1 MNEFFNYFLMIGEP
15 LACKIYVIKIVI
27 FPTSPT
33 HKQIWDYPIYGV
45 ALLTIQYIF
54 FWLNKKKGY
63 SMWFYW
69 SHIMWWQWI
78 ISHILHGLSWGYR
91 SNHSFLG
98 AGTKTLIIKLHLLMV
113 DYTIYDMISHT
124 YIYIYIYVFFHN
136 T

>member
-63 SMWFYW
+63 PMWFYW

-78 ISHILHGLSWGYR
+78 ISHVLHGLSWGYR
-91 SNHSFLG
+91 SNRSFLG

-113 DYTIYDMISHT
+113 DYTIYDMVSHT
-124 YIYIYIYVFFHN
+124 YIYVFFHN